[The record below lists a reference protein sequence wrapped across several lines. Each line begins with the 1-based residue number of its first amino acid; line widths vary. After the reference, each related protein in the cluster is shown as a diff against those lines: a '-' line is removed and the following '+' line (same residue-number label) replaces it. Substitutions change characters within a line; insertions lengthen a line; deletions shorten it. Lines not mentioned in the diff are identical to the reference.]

1 MRDEILEMG
10 KKAREAAHLMGMAN
24 SNQKREALR
33 KMASA
38 LEFERES
45 IGAANC
51 KDVEEATRRGL
62 GKAKIDRLIISEKVL
77 QEMIDGLKE
86 VSLLPDPVGEVTRM
100 WTRPNGLRV
109 GRMRIPLGVIGIV
122 YESRPN
128 VTVDAAALCIK
139 AGNAVILRG
148 GSEAFHSNL
157 RLAGI
162 LRESL
167 KQTGLPE
174 DAVQFV
180 ETTDRKA
187 VLD

>member
-1 MRDEILEMG
+1 MRDEIVEMG
-10 KKAREAAHLMGMAN
+10 KKAREATQLMGTAN
-24 SNQKREALR
+24 SNQKREALQ

-45 IGAANC
+45 IVAANR
-51 KDVEEATRRGL
+51 KDVEEAERKGM

-109 GRMRIPLGVIGIV
+109 GRMRIPIGVIGIV

-148 GSEAFHSNL
+148 GSEAFHSNS
-157 RLAGI
+157 RLAGN
-162 LRESL
+162 
-167 KQTGLPE
+167 PE
-174 DAVQFV
+174 GITQANR
-180 ETTDRKA
+180 TA
-187 VLD
+187 